1 MFTGEYYNLTEKVM
15 NNILFIKILNLY
27 SEKTFV
33 LPLVWTGYTFMKFKN
48 LNASEIKNDILT
60 FHNWYNRFK
69 SLH

>member
-1 MFTGEYYNLTEKVM
+1 MFTGGYYNLTEKEI

-33 LPLVWTGYTFMKFKN
+33 LSLVWTGGTFMKFKN
-48 LNASEIKNDILT
+48 LNGSEIKNVILT